1 MSNFFFKNGILHIDQ
16 VSALDIEKQYKT
28 PMYVYS
34 SLSLVN
40 NFKNLEN
47 ALNSKLG
54 KDYPKL
60 IAFSVKSNSN
70 IAVINV
76 LQKLNSGADV
86 VSSGELKRAKKA
98 GIKGEKIVFSGVG
111 KTDEDLSL
119 ALDYKVLQFNVES
132 LEELKKL
139 SKIAS
144 EKNMIAPVAFRINPD
159 IDAGGHEKISTGGSN
174 TKFGIPFSQALESY
188 DYAKNLPGIKVVGID
203 IHIGSQITELEP
215 FELAFDKVVLLY
227 NELRA
232 AGHDI
237 LNIDL
242 GGGIGVPYDDTI
254 QPFLIDDY
262 ADLVRRKFSSIN
274 CKLIFEPGRYLTAN
288 AGILLTKVIRKKK
301 SYNNHFVVVDSA
313 MNDILRPALYDAN
326 HEIIA
331 VKEINKEK
339 EMFEYQI
346 VGPIC
351 ETGDILNKK
360 VNLNNLEEDDLLA
373 IKFAGAYGAVMS
385 SQYNSRDL
393 IPEVMVSGE
402 KISIIRKRI
411 TIEDFLSYE
420 IIPE

>member
-16 VSALDIEKQYKT
+16 VSALDIEKQCKT

-47 ALNSKLG
+47 ALNAKLG

-76 LQKLNSGADV
+76 LHKLNSGADV

-174 TKFGIPFSQALESY
+174 TKFGIPFSQALGSY
-188 DYAKNLPGIKVVGID
+188 DYAKKLPGIKVVGID

-215 FELAFDKVVLLY
+215 FDLAFDKVVLLY

-232 AGHDI
+232 EGHDI

-242 GGGIGVPYDDTI
+242 GGGIGVPYDETV

-262 ADLVRRKFSSIN
+262 ADLVSRKFSSIN

-331 VKEINKEK
+331 VKETNKEK
-339 EMFEYQI
+339 EMFEYQV

-360 VNLNNLEEDDLLA
+360 VNLNNIEEDDLLA

-393 IPEVMVSGE
+393 IPEIMVSGE